1 MQDYRLDFEASSRF
15 FKIIVTTMWLYL
27 RSILK
32 WLGKFLVEYLFNK
45 ELSSVS
51 HKNVTKK
58 YSIE

>member
-1 MQDYRLDFEASSRF
+1 MQDYRPDFEASSRF